1 MKYWFYADGNI
12 LGPYAPAELLS
23 MPAFGHGSLVCPET
37 SGGDNPGD
45 WRPAEDVCEIAE
57 ALSVGVGSVLPGQY
71 GSVAGSY
78 EPSGPAS
85 AYYEA
90 QNGPADGYGNLLDTI
105 DNILGAYKESGGPS
119 EVKLPPD
126 FDLMNNFDIRL
137 SKIQEE
143 LEAARWEKNL
153 LLEKMRSRDSEERK
167 NKELIADLEDKL
179 REALKNAARQEQK
192 NLTAGAA
199 QYLPAVTEADRPAA
213 GVRPAPEAEP
223 PADKSP
229 AAGPAIPKK
238 LRSIRDTRL
247 DEGQPGGVSDG
258 REAEALT
265 VKPLPSAGRI
275 PASAGDRF
283 SATVEAA
290 ARPPQP
296 GPEAAGPGAGQAMP
310 FVPVKVN
317 AGADAA
323 IGTYSP
329 QGAKGAGQAPGADYD
344 FSAIA
349 RPSQEAAGVQLKIV
363 PVQAPQ
369 PATPQPAAPQ
379 PAAKPSAQEIPSA
392 SPPQPQE
399 PASSYPMFPAQ
410 PGQAAQ
416 TQVTTAWFNRQSDAA
431 HSQGSAETIPAPHL
445 SGDAASPKDTVV
457 AIGKQTER
465 IPLTFQN
472 QKEDLQKSPVK
483 PVQGRRKMGFILT
496 LLGFACVAVL
506 GLVLFFFSG
515 GSFSEFSM
523 QSLGGGKTQDAS
535 GSDKPESQP
544 ADGEAAPS
552 VPEGQQPPAGAAVKP
567 AFESASN
574 ENTSKAI
581 DTVKAYKLSG
591 GRGTVEVWFANSFLS
606 GSASGSNEEWS
617 ATILHGDIFLVQ
629 YRLLRPKQEP
639 LSYEFEVDVT
649 KGVIV
654 RGINN
659 NAMELLESSA
669 APAPAAKIKPAKNRK
684 SNAKRPK
691 KSGEIALLPLPE
703 PTARAEQGD
712 APTGFETADL
722 EGNEKVKYI
731 VAQES
736 DEELF

>member
-23 MPAFGHGSLVCPET
+23 MPAFGQGSLVCPET

-71 GSVAGSY
+71 GSAAGSY

-192 NLTAGAA
+192 SLTAGAV
-199 QYLPAVTEADRPAA
+199 QHLPAVTEADRPAA
-213 GVRPAPEAEP
+213 GVRPVPEAEP

-229 AAGPAIPKK
+229 AAGPSIPKK
-238 LRSIRDTRL
+238 LRSIRDARL
-247 DEGQPGGVSDG
+247 DEGQPGGFSG
-258 REAEALT
+258 GSEAEALT
-265 VKPLPSAGRI
+265 VKPLLSAGRS
-275 PASAGDRF
+275 PASGGDRF

-290 ARPPQP
+290 VQPQQP

-310 FVPVKVN
+310 FVPGKVN
-317 AGADAA
+317 SGADAV
-323 IGTYSP
+323 IGTYTP
-329 QGAKGAGQAPGADYD
+329 QGAKGAGQTPGADYD

-349 RPSQEAAGVQLKIV
+349 RPSQEAAGAQLKIL
-363 PVQAPQ
+363 PVQAP
-369 PATPQPAAPQ
+369 P

-416 TQVTTAWFNRQSDAA
+416 TQVTTAWFNRQADAA
-431 HSQGSAETIPAPHL
+431 HSQGAAETIPAPNL

-465 IPLTFQN
+465 IPLAFQN

-483 PVQGRRKMGFILT
+483 PVKGRRKMGFILT

-535 GSDKPESQP
+535 GSDKPGSQP
-544 ADGEAAPS
+544 ADGEAALS
-552 VPEGQQPPAGAAVKP
+552 VPEGQQTQAGSAVKP
-567 AFESASN
+567 AFEAASN

-581 DTVKAYKLSG
+581 ETVKAYKLSG

-669 APAPAAKIKPAKNRK
+669 APAAKLKPAKARK
-684 SNAKRPK
+684 SNARRPK

-712 APTGFETADL
+712 TPTGFETADL